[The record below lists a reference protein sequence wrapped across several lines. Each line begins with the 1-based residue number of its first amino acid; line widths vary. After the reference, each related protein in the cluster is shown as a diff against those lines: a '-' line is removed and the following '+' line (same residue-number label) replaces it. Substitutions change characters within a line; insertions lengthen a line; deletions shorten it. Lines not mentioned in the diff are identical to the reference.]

1 MRIVSAPIKI
11 KIIII
16 ERQFKIIVKFS
27 TSLSFINQNEIA
39 AAYSGNLIQ
48 AIPLTREISIN
59 KEKYEESTEVQK
71 KNKTHFIQDIFN
83 QDQENFSVL
92 ETKNATTVNVMK
104 MSTKDLLIIIKNGI
118 NNQVIIKN
126 FSCNNLVFNNE
137 KKSKLIFLI

>member
-39 AAYSGNLIQ
+39 AANNGNLIHT
-48 AIPLTREISIN
+48 IPLLRELSI
-59 KEKYEESTEVQK
+59 KGEKKAETNEIQK
-71 KNKTHFIQDIFN
+71 NNSDHLIQDIFS
-83 QDQENFSVL
+83 QVQETFNALINKNDAPISVI
-92 ETKNATTVNVMK
+92 N

-118 NNQVIIKN
+118 NDQIKIKIL
-126 FSCNNLVFNNE
+126 SCNNLVFSNK
-137 KKSKLIFLI
+137 KKSKLTFFM